1 MCNDP
6 YNNFFQLSQI
16 SISAATSVPPQPPN
30 PARRFWTMISRH
42 YLPAKES
49 PPLRE
54 RHKLKFLARH
64 ASSNSPLQPAQTTA
78 DEPTLEGKVRAGE
91 DDEESERG
99 DDLSASKLDQ
109 GKGKQREESLADA
122 QSPPPNDHTTKLE
135 SFEDRNLLKR
145 LLRARGRDPTPVNVA
160 PETKRPPVVEVY
172 AVRGFQRYVA
182 MTPKRRRGSSSATFN
197 APQMGTTHTGDS
209 SQPGPSSQAIPAQAC
224 ALLQTSPWQE
234 GPSPLAMVG
243 RRTQAAGSSSSYTS
257 PSHFVAH
264 HAVRDTDSDSVHG
277 SCNKFLDRIC
287 FPCGHY
293 HEDS

>member
-16 SISAATSVPPQPPN
+16 SISAETSVPPQPPN

-182 MTPKRRRGSSSATFN
+182 MTPKRRRGSSSQHSTPLN
-197 APQMGTTHTGDS
+197 MGTNSH
-209 SQPGPSSQAIPAQAC
+209 
-224 ALLQTSPWQE
+224 
-234 GPSPLAMVG
+234 
-243 RRTQAAGSSSSYTS
+243 RRLVTAGSILPSYSCTGLCIVANLSMAGRAITASYGGTQNSSRWKFIIVHLTIAL
-257 PSHFVAH
+257 VAH